1 MRVLYLSQY
10 FPPEVGATQTRAF
23 EMAHYLVSAGHRV
36 TMVTEVPNH
45 PAGIIPPEYRGKLYE
60 RADLEGIDVIRVWVK
75 TSPAKTFATRMMFY
89 ISYMIDAALAGLILA
104 RGRYDVIYAT
114 SPPLFVG
121 GTALALS
128 YMRRIPMVFEVRDLW
143 PESAVALGEL
153 TNPRAVALAGKLE
166 EMCYNRARCIVVVTD
181 GIRRRLEERGLDHKI
196 VVIPNGANTELFR
209 PDPESGAA
217 LRTEL
222 GLEGK
227 FVAIYAGIH
236 GVAQGLE
243 TVLEA
248 AQQLRG
254 VPDVHFLFV
263 GEGPKKAELLA
274 LRNEMGLTNV
284 SMLAEQPRSKI
295 PAFLSAAQVA
305 LVPLRRLELFEGA
318 VPSKLFDAWAC
329 GCPVILSIEGE
340 ARRVLA
346 LADAGVFVEPEDAG
360 QLAQAVLQ
368 LKGDPDRLI
377 RYGGNGRCFVEA
389 HYSRQR
395 LAVQLEELLLNAIDL

>member
-1 MRVLYLSQY
+1 
-10 FPPEVGATQTRAF
+10 
-23 EMAHYLVSAGHRV
+23 
-36 TMVTEVPNH
+36 
-45 PAGIIPPEYRGKLYE
+45 
-60 RADLEGIDVIRVWVK
+60 
-75 TSPAKTFATRMMFY
+75 
-89 ISYMIDAALAGLILA
+89 
-104 RGRYDVIYAT
+104 
-114 SPPLFVG
+114 
-121 GTALALS
+121 
-128 YMRRIPMVFEVRDLW
+128 
-143 PESAVALGEL
+143 
-153 TNPRAVALAGKLE
+153 
-166 EMCYNRARCIVVVTD
+166 
-181 GIRRRLEERGLDHKI
+181 
-196 VVIPNGANTELFR
+196 
-209 PDPESGAA
+209 
-217 LRTEL
+217 
-222 GLEGK
+222 
-227 FVAIYAGIH
+227 
-236 GVAQGLE
+236 
-243 TVLEA
+243 
-248 AQQLRG
+248 
-254 VPDVHFLFV
+254 
-263 GEGPKKAELLA
+263 LLA
-274 LRNEMGLTNV
+274 LRNEVRLTNV